1 MAGLLN
7 RSFRLPLRLAQTAPR
22 RSFAASPLAATAKLY
37 EELVDKSVKEYQAN
51 QSTVGADLDAE
62 IASNKMVLF
71 MEGTP
76 DAPKSE
82 PSLNVVKMLTQA
94 QVVPFLSVDVLTH
107 PAVLG
112 YAMSKSQGRRGPHLF
127 VNGSLFADYEAL
139 LTKHNTGELKKIGTE
154 STKSSGTF
162 GGELP
167 IATY

>member
-62 IASNKMVLF
+62 LASNKVVLF

-76 DAPKSE
+76 DAPMSE
-82 PSLNVVKMLTQA
+82 PSLNAIKMLTQA
-94 QVVPFLSVDVLTH
+94 QVVPMLTVDVLRH
-107 PAVLG
+107 PAILG
-112 YAMSKSQGRRGPHLF
+112 YTVSKSGKGRAPHLY
-127 VNGSLFADYEAL
+127 VDGSFYTDHDGL
-139 LTKHNTGELKKIGTE
+139 LAKHNAGELAKSLGT
-154 STKSSGTF
+154 TATHSSGTF
-162 GGELP
+162 
-167 IATY
+167 